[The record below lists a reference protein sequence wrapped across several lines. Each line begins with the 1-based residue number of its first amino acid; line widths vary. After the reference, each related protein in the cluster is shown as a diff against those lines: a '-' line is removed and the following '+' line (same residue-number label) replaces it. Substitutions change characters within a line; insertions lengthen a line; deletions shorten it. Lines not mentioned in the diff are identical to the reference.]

1 MKIALIS
8 LGCPKN
14 LVDSENLLA
23 LIGEENFIITDSID
37 EADLVIINTCAFIKD
52 AVKESEENIRMV
64 LKKNKDLIIWGCLV
78 QREKE
83 KLLKKF
89 KNVKGIVGVGNP
101 VEVLKVIKENKKGV
115 VRIDENCFRNL
126 NEFPRLITTFPYAYI
141 KISDGCENFCSYC
154 LIPKLRGQLRS
165 RKINDILKEAEN
177 IEKLGYK
184 EIILVAQD
192 TTKYGTDLKDGTNL
206 VKLLSEL
213 EKFDFEWIRIM
224 YMHPAHLNE
233 ELIDKIGESKK
244 ICKYFDIP
252 MQHVSEKILKLMG
265 RPFIDY
271 EKIIEKIRKKIP
283 ESAIRTNFIIG
294 FPGENE
300 DDFKKLIEF
309 IENMKIDRIGFF
321 KYSREKGTPAYNLPE
336 QLSEKEKDERLR
348 FIIKKQEVIS
358 RENLKKYIGKKI
370 KVLIEKK
377 ENDYFIGRT
386 EFDAPE
392 IDGVVYIKGRNLK
405 IGNFYNLKITSS
417 DTHDLYSFNE

>member
-23 LIGEENFIITDSID
+23 LIGEGNFIITDSID

-64 LKKNKDLIIWGCLV
+64 LRKNKDLIIWGCLV

-89 KNVKGIVGVGNP
+89 KNVKGIIGVGNP

-115 VRIDENCFRNL
+115 VRIGENCFRNL

-184 EIILVAQD
+184 EIILVGQD

>member
-1 MKIALIS
+1 
-8 LGCPKN
+8 
-14 LVDSENLLA
+14 
-23 LIGEENFIITDSID
+23 
-37 EADLVIINTCAFIKD
+37 
-52 AVKESEENIRMV
+52 
-64 LKKNKDLIIWGCLV
+64 
-78 QREKE
+78 
-83 KLLKKF
+83 
-89 KNVKGIVGVGNP
+89 
-101 VEVLKVIKENKKGV
+101 
-115 VRIDENCFRNL
+115 
-126 NEFPRLITTFPYAYI
+126 
-141 KISDGCENFCSYC
+141 
-154 LIPKLRGQLRS
+154 
-165 RKINDILKEAEN
+165 
-177 IEKLGYK
+177 
-184 EIILVAQD
+184 
-192 TTKYGTDLKDGTNL
+192 
-206 VKLLSEL
+206 
-213 EKFDFEWIRIM
+213 
-224 YMHPAHLNE
+224 MHPAHLNE

-252 MQHVSEKILKLMG
+252 MQHVSERILKLMG

-283 ESAIRTNFIIG
+283 ESAIRTNFIIC

-300 DDFKKLIEF
+300 NDFKKLVEF

-417 DTHDLYSFNE
+417 DIHDLYSFNE